1 MDGSEA
7 RATAEPLFFCVPSWL
22 EFRWFDYF
30 ENELFVSLLI
40 TFKMM
45 MPRLDD
51 GVPKVAGDTP
61 VSGGAGGAEGAN
73 GLDGEELKPPR
84 RKRPKLTAE
93 LLAEPR
99 GLDTLYAHF
108 PKLPL
113 RTWKGEASEAS
124 DAAVA
129 ADMRQLMLAYK
140 DWAMRIYPHLAFE
153 DFIERVAKMTGK
165 TRDKIESMRRFEI
178 DRVTGAS
185 AAAAAAAAKEVEED
199 RSVMAANAAAA
210 LSAAAVGE
218 ADGEEDFN
226 GPDDDEVEAAM
237 AAAAEASTSRAPGP
251 TNGGEDSMSD
261 LEGVDW

>member
-1 MDGSEA
+1 
-7 RATAEPLFFCVPSWL
+7 
-22 EFRWFDYF
+22 
-30 ENELFVSLLI
+30 
-40 TFKMM
+40 MM

-51 GVPKVAGDTP
+51 EGAHKADDTP
-61 VSGGAGGAEGAN
+61 TPSGAPPAGAD
-73 GLDGEELKPPR
+73 GLEGEESKPPR

-113 RTWKGEASEAS
+113 RTWTGDASEAS
-124 DAAVA
+124 DAAIA

-140 DWAMRIYPHLAFE
+140 DWAMRLYPHLAFE
-153 DFIERVAKMTGK
+153 DFVERVAKMTGK

-185 AAAAAAAAKEVEED
+185 AAAAAAAAKEEEEE
-199 RSVMAANAAAA
+199 RSVMAANAAAV
-210 LSAAAVGE
+210 LAAAAGG
-218 ADGEEDFN
+218 ADGDEDFN

-237 AAAAEASTSRAPGP
+237 ASAPGP
-251 TNGGEDSMSD
+251 TTNGGEDSMSD